1 MSGYLN
7 FLNYSPRNNYTLFR
21 KQTVNFTVWTKHLWS
36 FWILYSCSCAQ
47 EINYQYYSVLQP
59 FWPTGTGCAR
69 GFLGCFDA
77 AWAMR
82 GWGLGKEPLDILAER
97 DSIYRLLAQTTPEN
111 ISKNFEEF
119 GINPVT
125 RYPNLNKS
133 CVSQNRVKHL
143 FDNKNGPI
151 DQPDGSEPMDIS
163 KELSAVEGGG
173 EKQSRKSSYFM
184 YLGFNCDT

>member
-1 MSGYLN
+1 M
-7 FLNYSPRNNYTLFR
+7 
-21 KQTVNFTVWTKHLWS
+21 
-36 FWILYSCSCAQ
+36 ID
-47 EINYQYYSVLQP
+47 YSVLQP

-82 GWGLGKEPLDILAER
+82 AWGLGREPLDILAER

-133 CVSQNRVKHL
+133 CVSHNRVKHL
-143 FDNKNGPI
+143 FDNKDGPI
-151 DQPDGSEPMDIS
+151 DQQDGPEPT
-163 KELSAVEGGG
+163 VW
-173 EKQSRKSSYFM
+173 
-184 YLGFNCDT
+184 T

>member
-1 MSGYLN
+1 M
-7 FLNYSPRNNYTLFR
+7 
-21 KQTVNFTVWTKHLWS
+21 
-36 FWILYSCSCAQ
+36 ID
-47 EINYQYYSVLQP
+47 YSVLQP

-82 GWGLGKEPLDILAER
+82 AWGLGKEPLDILAER

-133 CVSQNRVKHL
+133 CVSHNRVKHL
-143 FDNKNGPI
+143 FDNKDGPI
-151 DQPDGSEPMDIS
+151 DQQDGPEPMDIS
-163 KELSAVEGGG
+163 KELNAVEGGG
-173 EKQSRKSSYFM
+173 EKQSRKGSYLTM
-184 YLGFNCDT
+184 YFGFNCDSFFLKPSHSRNEVDSFLQ